1 MNLLLYKNAR
11 NGAGEHLQNVIE
23 PLVPE
28 KKVEIYTTID
38 SLYQRLRKPTFDV
51 GVAVLLATT
60 RKELLEIHS
69 MKDLFRDIRIILILP
84 DTEGDTVSMGFK
96 LFPRFVSYADGDFKD
111 VAAVLEKML
120 RNGYLSNGSNRN
132 QTKHRMTAPYRD
144 KLNLEESR
152 EYFNTET
159 QGPMLGLLQLQ
170 VTAQ

>member
-23 PLVPE
+23 TLVPE
-28 KKVEIYTTID
+28 KKIEIYTTID

-51 GVAVLLATT
+51 AVAVLLAAT
-60 RKELLEIHS
+60 RKELLEIYS

-96 LFPRFVSYADGDFKD
+96 LFPRFVSYADGNFKD

-120 RNGYLSNGSNRN
+120 GNGYLANGSNIN
-132 QTKHRMTAPYRD
+132 QTKRRMSAPYRD

-152 EYFNTET
+152 GYFNTET
-159 QGPMLGLLQLQ
+159 QGQMLGLLQYQ
-170 VTAQ
+170 ITAQ